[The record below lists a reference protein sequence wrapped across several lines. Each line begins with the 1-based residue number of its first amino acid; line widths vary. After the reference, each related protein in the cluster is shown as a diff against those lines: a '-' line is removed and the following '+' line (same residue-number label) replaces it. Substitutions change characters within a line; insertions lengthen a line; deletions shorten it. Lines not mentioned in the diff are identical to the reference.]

1 MKKTIYEALIDQII
15 IWKIGDSIEDIM
27 QIFNEDLALTED
39 EEMDFNRLRKEID
52 ELLETSS

>member
-15 IWKIGDSIEDIM
+15 IWKIGDSIEEIM
-27 QIFNEDLALTED
+27 HVFNEDLALTED
-39 EEMDFNRLRKEID
+39 EEMDFKRLRKEID